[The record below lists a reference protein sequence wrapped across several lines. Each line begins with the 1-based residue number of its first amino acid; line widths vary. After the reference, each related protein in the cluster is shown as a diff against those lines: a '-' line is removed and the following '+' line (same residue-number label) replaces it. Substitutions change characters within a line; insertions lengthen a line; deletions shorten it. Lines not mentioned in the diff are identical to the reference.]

1 MNMKRISFIVTAL
14 ALLVALPQCKKEQN
28 AQTNETVAIT
38 LDIRNGGARMDVNT
52 VTGEVTY
59 EEGDVIYVVS
69 SGKYV
74 GTLTH
79 NGTNFGGT
87 ITNPTVGEP
96 LHFYFLGNVA
106 PAETLAA
113 GTTTTCSVVITD
125 QTEHLPV
132 IEYAPSDETYTA
144 GATAFT
150 AFLLNKC
157 ALVKFNVTTSSEVAT
172 CVTGFNNKVTV
183 NFTDALFTYSKVNGG
198 NITLPAGSG
207 EKWAILLPQEAMEA
221 SEAGSAYSQDGTYTG
236 TCGAV
241 PAIYDNGFLT
251 TGVEVN
257 VTSEV
262 NPSEVPVGAISG
274 KFTINANGD
283 QVYFSQ
289 GNLQYQAS
297 TNTWRFAENQYDCLG
312 EANSNISQ
320 TYDGWIDLFGW
331 GTSGWDNG
339 NVYYQPYDYEY
350 LTDWNAYDYGYG
362 YGPTD
367 GTSYNYNLTGTYAN
381 ADWGVYNAVSN
392 GGNVPNQWRTL
403 NSSNSYPYGE
413 WYYILYNRSTL
424 SGIRY
429 AKGIVNGVNGVILLP
444 DNWNTSVYELNYTN
458 RGDAPY
464 TINNITIEDWA
475 LLESSGAVFLPAAG
489 YRYGTSVSY
498 LGSEGSYWW
507 SGYYDNRRAY
517 RLSFNSTNL
526 SSFSNSNSAYTN
538 NRYYGLS
545 VRLVRDAE

>member
-1 MNMKRISFIVTAL
+1 MAL

-28 AQTNETVAIT
+28 AQTQETVAIT
-38 LDIRNGGARMDVNT
+38 LDIRNGGTRMDVNT
-52 VTGEVTY
+52 VTGEVNY
-59 EEGDVIYVVS
+59 EAGDVIYVVS
-69 SGKYV
+69 SGKYI

-79 NGTNFGGT
+79 NGTNFSGP

-96 LHFYFLGNVA
+96 LHFYFLGNVT
-106 PAETLAA
+106 PAETLTA
-113 GTTTTCSVVITD
+113 GTTESCSVVISD

-132 IEYAPSDETYTA
+132 IEYAPSDENYTA

-157 ALVKFNVTTSSEVAT
+157 ALVKFNVTTSSDAAT

-183 NFTDALFTYSKVNGG
+183 DFMDASFTYSKVNGG
-198 NITLPAGSG
+198 NITLPDGSG

-221 SEAGSAYSQDGTYTG
+221 GEAGSAYSQEGTYTG
-236 TCGAV
+236 TCGVV

-251 TGVEVN
+251 AGIAVN
-257 VTSEV
+257 VTTEV
-262 NPSEVPVGAISG
+262 NPGDVPVGAISG

-297 TNTWRFAENQYDCLG
+297 TNTWRFAENQYDYLG

-367 GTSYNYNLTGTYAN
+367 GTSYLYDLTGTYAN
-381 ADWGVYNAVSN
+381 ADWGVYNPISN
-392 GGNVPNQWRTL
+392 GGNIPNQWRTL
-403 NSSNSYPYGE
+403 TWSE
-413 WYYILYNRSTL
+413 WNYLFYNRSTL

-429 AKGIVNGVNGVILLP
+429 AKGIVNGVNGVVLLP
-444 DNWNTSVYELNYTN
+444 DDWSTSIYALNFTN

-464 TINNITIEDWA
+464 TVNDISEEDWVTM
-475 LLESSGAVFLPAAG
+475 ESVGVVFLPAAG
-489 YRYGTSVSY
+489 DRYGTSVGNV
-498 LGSEGSYWW
+498 GSGGSYWRAECYDKKTACRISFD
-507 SGYYDNRRAY
+507 SG
-517 RLSFNSTNL
+517 SL
-526 SSFSNSNSAYTN
+526 SSPSSHNSAYIR
-538 NRYYGLS
+538 NRYYGQS
-545 VRLVRDAE
+545 VRLVRNFE

>member
-38 LDIRNGGARMDVNT
+38 LDIRYGGARMDVNT

-157 ALVKFNVTTSSEVAT
+157 ALVKFNVTTSSEDAT

-297 TNTWRFAENQYDCLG
+297 TNTWRFAENQYDYLG

-403 NSSNSYPYGE
+403 NSSNSYPYSE